1 VLPCKATTPEIN
13 SRARAAVMREIRM
26 EENTG
31 TIAEQT
37 VKEKREH
44 GDERESTVVR
54 EKRKEDT
61 MVREREDEMG
71 T

>member
-1 VLPCKATTPEIN
+1 
-13 SRARAAVMREIRM
+13 MREIRM